1 MFILFNELS
10 LRLYY
15 VSDMSRDLTS
25 FLFWVLMSDNFNKWF
40 EYRQYNYLNIVIK
53 YILWTIYSVN
63 LLDLRFIIEF
73 SESSIMGKYRKQSF
87 VVFVK
92 AVLNPAGK
100 TASKFFL
107 FYVSFFFFNIIVT
120 EYIRL
125 YIEEFNWTVLL
136 ICITNTY
143 CLCYCSAK

>member
-25 FLFWVLMSDNFNKWF
+25 FLFWVLLSDNFNKWF

-107 FYVSFFFFNIIVT
+107 FYVSFSF
-120 EYIRL
+120 
-125 YIEEFNWTVLL
+125 
-136 ICITNTY
+136 
-143 CLCYCSAK
+143 